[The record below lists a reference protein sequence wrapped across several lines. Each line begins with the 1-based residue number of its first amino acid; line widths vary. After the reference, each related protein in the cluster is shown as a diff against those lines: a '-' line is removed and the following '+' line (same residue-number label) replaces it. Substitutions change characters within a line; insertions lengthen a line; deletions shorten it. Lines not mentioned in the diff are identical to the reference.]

1 MCIRD
6 SFNTHKILDS
16 NLKLLE
22 SDRYDLINQDS
33 LKYLENEQLQPFDY
47 VFLDPPFNQGLI
59 PLILS
64 LISKQNLIDSKS
76 KIYVESEFEIDL
88 ELLNSNIKYNC
99 TIEKQK
105 KIRECLLLSDKLGLT
120 MKKIAIYPGSF
131 DPITN
136 GHIDVI
142 KRASKLFDEV
152 IIAITQN
159 ASKSSFLSIDERVS
173 AAENSISSLKNTK
186 VMSFNSL
193 LVDFAKEH
201 NAQII
206 IRGLRAVS
214 DFEYE
219 FQLSGMNKRLNSEIE
234 TLFMTPSEE
243 FANISSSLVREILLL
258 GGDISPFVPGEVK
271 KILLDIAKK

>member
-1 MCIRD
+1 M
-6 SFNTHKILDS
+6 
-16 NLKLLE
+16 
-22 SDRYDLINQDS
+22 
-33 LKYLENEQLQPFDY
+33 
-47 VFLDPPFNQGLI
+47 
-59 PLILS
+59 
-64 LISKQNLIDSKS
+64 
-76 KIYVESEFEIDL
+76 
-88 ELLNSNIKYNC
+88 
-99 TIEKQK
+99 
-105 KIRECLLLSDKLGLT
+105 SDKLRFT

-136 GHIDVI
+136 GHVDLI

-159 ASKSSFLSIDERVS
+159 ANKSSFLSIDDRVT
-173 AAENSISSLKNTK
+173 AAENSIRSLENTR
-186 VMSFNSL
+186 VLSFNSL
-193 LVDFAKEH
+193 LVDFAREH

-243 FANISSSLVREILLL
+243 FANISSSLVREILML
-258 GGDISPFVPGEVK
+258 GGDISPFVPTEVK
-271 KILLDIAKK
+271 KILIKISKK

>member
-1 MCIRD
+1 
-6 SFNTHKILDS
+6 
-16 NLKLLE
+16 
-22 SDRYDLINQDS
+22 
-33 LKYLENEQLQPFDY
+33 
-47 VFLDPPFNQGLI
+47 
-59 PLILS
+59 
-64 LISKQNLIDSKS
+64 
-76 KIYVESEFEIDL
+76 
-88 ELLNSNIKYNC
+88 
-99 TIEKQK
+99 
-105 KIRECLLLSDKLGLT
+105 

-136 GHIDVI
+136 GHVDLI

-159 ASKSSFLSIDERVS
+159 ANKSSFLSIDERVS
-173 AAENSISSLKNTK
+173 AAENSIRPLKNTQ
-186 VMSFNSL
+186 VLSFNSL

-243 FANISSSLVREILLL
+243 FANISSSLVREILML
-258 GGDISPFVPGEVK
+258 GGDISPFVPSEVK
-271 KILLDIAKK
+271 KILLEISKK